1 MIHVYTLTSS
11 LHDAGAVDAITA
23 EFLEAIG
30 LKMELKGADFSS
42 YGKGAPD
49 LIYVRTGGTEGVFKA
64 LLPDLPKDRPF
75 YLLTSGKSN
84 SLAASME
91 ILSYLNQH
99 GLRGEI
105 LHGSPQYLRERIGV
119 LAAASE
125 ALAKLRGQRLGVV
138 GAPSDWLISSGVDYA
153 TVHRNLGIEL
163 VDVPMERLIARI
175 KEMPDQDG
183 HDGDDGVIA
192 GPIGNLSPVVKEAL
206 PGAENIYRALKD
218 IIAEENLNGLT
229 IRCFDLLSAVHN
241 TGCLALAKLNSEGFI
256 ATCEGDIPAMLSMA
270 VARAISGCSGF
281 QCNASEI
288 NPETRE
294 ILFAHCTLPLSMAR
308 CYNFDTHYESG
319 IGVGIHGEI
328 PEGEVTVFKLAG
340 DQSRFF
346 AETGSIVA
354 NSYKPNLC
362 RTQITVRLREGSSA
376 ITDYFLKRPIGNH
389 HIVLPGNHLAVLREM
404 FFLNS

>member
-23 EFLEAIG
+23 EFLKSIG
-30 LKMELKGADFSS
+30 LEMEMKGADFSS
-42 YGKGAPD
+42 FGEGAPD

-64 LLPDLPKDRPF
+64 LLPNLPKNRPI

-91 ILSYLNQH
+91 ILSYLNQC

-105 LHGSPQYLRERIGV
+105 LHGSPEYLRGRIEV
-119 LAAASE
+119 LAKAAK
-125 ALAKLRGQRLGVV
+125 ALKELKGQRLGVV

-153 TVHRNLGIEL
+153 TVRKNLGVEL
-163 VDVPMERLIARI
+163 VDIPMERLLA
-175 KEMPDQDG
+175 KVEEEPGQTG
-183 HDGDDGVIA
+183 HDWKTY
-192 GPIGNLSPVVKEAL
+192 LT
-206 PGAENIYRALKD
+206 GAENIYNALKE
-218 IIAEENLNGLT
+218 IISEENLNGLT
-229 IRCFDLLSAVHN
+229 IRCFDLLTAVKN
-241 TGCLALAKLNSEGFI
+241 TGCLALAKLNSEGFT

-281 QCNASEI
+281 QCNASEM

-328 PEGEVTVFKLAG
+328 PEGEVTIFKLAG

-346 AETGSIVA
+346 AETGEIIA

-376 ITDYFLKRPIGNH
+376 IRDYFLKSPIGNH
-389 HIVLPGNHLAVLREM
+389 HIVIPGNHLAALEEM
-404 FFLNS
+404 FNA

>member
-1 MIHVYTLTSS
+1 MISDYTLTSS

-23 EFLEAIG
+23 EFLQSIG
-30 LKMELKGADFSS
+30 LETDLKGADFSS
-42 YGKGAPD
+42 FGEGAPD
-49 LIYVRTGGTEGVFKA
+49 LIYVRTGGTEGAFKA
-64 LLPDLPKDRPF
+64 LLPGLPKDRPF

-91 ILSYLNQH
+91 ILSYLNQC

-105 LHGSPQYLRERIGV
+105 LHGSPEYLRERISV

-153 TVHRNLGIEL
+153 TVRRNLGIEL

-175 KEMPDQDG
+175 KEMPDQVW
-183 HDGDDGVIA
+183 HDWDVIA
-192 GPIGNLSPVVKEAL
+192 GQTGNLPANVRATL

-229 IRCFDLLSAVHN
+229 IRCFDLLTAVRN
-241 TGCLALAKLNSEGFI
+241 TGCLAFARLNSEGFT

-281 QCNASEI
+281 QCNASEM
-288 NPETRE
+288 NPSTRE

-346 AETGSIVA
+346 AETGRITA

-362 RTQITVRLREGSSA
+362 RTQILVQLREDSTA

-404 FFLNS
+404 FER

>member
-1 MIHVYTLTSS
+1 MISVYTLTSS
-11 LHDAGAVDAITA
+11 LHDAAAVDAITA

-30 LKMELKGADFSS
+30 LEMALKGADFSS
-42 YGKGAPD
+42 YGEGEPD

-64 LLPDLPKDRPF
+64 LLPELPKDRPF
-75 YLLTSGKSN
+75 FLLTSGKSN

-91 ILSYLNQH
+91 ILSYLNQC

-105 LHGSPQYLRERIGV
+105 LHGSPKYLRERIEV
-119 LAAASE
+119 LAKAAKARKE
-125 ALAKLRGQRLGVV
+125 LNGQRLGVV

-153 TVHRNLGIEL
+153 TVRKNLGIEL
-163 VDVPMERLIARI
+163 VDIPMERLLA
-175 KEMPDQDG
+175 K
-183 HDGDDGVIA
+183 
-192 GPIGNLSPVVKEAL
+192 VKEEPGQVGQEWKTYL
-206 PGAENIYRALKD
+206 PGAEKIYEALKA
-218 IIAEENLNGLT
+218 IIAEERLNGLT
-229 IRCFDLLSAVHN
+229 IRCFDLLTAVKN
-241 TGCLALAKLNSEGFI
+241 TGCLALAKLNSEGFT

-281 QCNASEI
+281 QCNASEM

-308 CYNFDTHYESG
+308 KYNFDTHYESG

-328 PEGEVTVFKLAG
+328 PEGEVTIFKLAG

-346 AETGSIVA
+346 AETGEIIA

-362 RTQITVRLREGSSA
+362 RTQITVRLREGSTA
-376 ITDYFLKRPIGNH
+376 IRDYFLREPIGNH
-389 HIVLPGNHLAVLREM
+389 HIVIPGNHQSVLGEL
-404 FFLNS
+404 FGSTF

>member
-23 EFLEAIG
+23 EFLKSIG
-30 LKMELKGADFSS
+30 LEMEMKGADFSS
-42 YGKGAPD
+42 FGEGAPD

-64 LLPDLPKDRPF
+64 LLPNLPKNRPI

-91 ILSYLNQH
+91 ILSYLNH
-99 GLRGEI
+99 CGLRGEI
-105 LHGSPQYLRERIGV
+105 LHGSPEYLRGRIEV
-119 LAAASE
+119 LAKAAK
-125 ALAKLRGQRLGVV
+125 ALKELKGQRLGVV

-153 TVHRNLGIEL
+153 TVRKNLGVEL
-163 VDVPMERLIARI
+163 VDIPMERLLA
-175 KEMPDQDG
+175 KVEEEPGQTG
-183 HDGDDGVIA
+183 HDWKTY
-192 GPIGNLSPVVKEAL
+192 LT
-206 PGAENIYRALKD
+206 GAENIYNALKE
-218 IIAEENLNGLT
+218 IISEENLNGLT
-229 IRCFDLLSAVHN
+229 IRCFDLLTAVKN
-241 TGCLALAKLNSEGFI
+241 TGCLALAKLNSEGFT

-281 QCNASEI
+281 QCNASEM

-328 PEGEVTVFKLAG
+328 PEGEVTIFKLAG

-346 AETGSIVA
+346 AETGEIVA

-376 ITDYFLKRPIGNH
+376 IRDYFLKSPIGNH
-389 HIVLPGNHLAVLREM
+389 HIVIPGNHLAALEEM
-404 FFLNS
+404 FNA

>member
-1 MIHVYTLTSS
+1 MISVYTLTSS

-23 EFLEAIG
+23 EFLQSIRLET
-30 LKMELKGADFSS
+30 ELKGADFSS
-42 YGKGAPD
+42 FGQGTPD
-49 LIYVRTGGTEGVFKA
+49 LIYVRTGGTEGAFKA
-64 LLPDLPKDRPF
+64 LLPGLPKERPF

-91 ILSYLNQH
+91 ILSYLNQC

-105 LHGSPQYLRERIGV
+105 LHGSPEYLRERISV
-119 LAAASE
+119 LASASE

-153 TVHRNLGIEL
+153 TVRRNIGIEL
-163 VDVPMERLIARI
+163 VDVPMERLISKLKVFPEQA
-175 KEMPDQDG
+175 G
-183 HDGDDGVIA
+183 HDWKTY
-192 GPIGNLSPVVKEAL
+192 LQ
-206 PGAENIYRALKD
+206 GAENIYEALKT
-218 IIAEENLNGLT
+218 IIAEESLNGLT
-229 IRCFDLLSAVHN
+229 IRCFDLLTAVRN
-241 TGCLALAKLNSEGFI
+241 TGCLALARLNSEGFT

-281 QCNASEI
+281 QCNASEM
-288 NPETRE
+288 NPSTRE

-340 DQSRFF
+340 DQGRFF
-346 AETGSIVA
+346 AETGRITA

-362 RTQITVRLREGSSA
+362 RTQILVQLREGSTA

-404 FFLNS
+404 FER